1 MLPSCGYFRKA
12 VVPMLDRITLGDFL
26 KKMRLIPSGSVD
38 MILTDLPYGTTACR
52 WDSVIP
58 FEPLW
63 KEYERVIKPDG
74 AVVLFAAQP
83 FTTKLIESNFR
94 RFRYCW
100 YWLKPY
106 ATGFTFAKY
115 QPMRRVE
122 DICVFYKRTPKYHP
136 QGLRELERPV
146 VRRKRETADSVYKS
160 GTLSKKHEQRYT
172 GYPKNVLEFPSDVP
186 GGHGRLHPTQKP
198 AALCEYLIRTYTNPG
213 DIVLD
218 SCCGSG
224 TTAAACVRTFRH
236 YIGIEMDAV
245 YHARAVERVE
255 REAADKREQVET
267 MFRTAAEIAE
277 MLKGN
282 FNGTG
287 ICKAVL

>member
-1 MLPSCGYFRKA
+1 MPDK
-12 VVPMLDRITLGDFL
+12 ITLGDCL
-26 KKMRLIPSGSVD
+26 DKKRSIPSGSGD

-52 WDSVIP
+52 WDSIIP

-83 FTTKLIESNFR
+83 FTTKLIESNLR

-122 DICVFYKRTPKYHP
+122 DICVFYKRQPNYRP
-136 QGLRELERPV
+136 QGLRKLAEPI
-146 VRRKRETADSVYKS
+146 RRVKRETADSVYKS
-160 GTLSKKHEQRYT
+160 GTLSKPHEQRYT

-186 GGHGRLHPTQKP
+186 GGKGRLHPTQKP
-198 AALCEYLIRTYTNPG
+198 VALCEYLIRTYTDPG

-255 REAADKREQVET
+255 RETAEKREQVES
-267 MFRTAAEIAE
+267 MLQIAWEIVKRLTE
-277 MLKGN
+277 RKN
-282 FNGTG
+282 S
-287 ICKAVL
+287 

>member
-1 MLPSCGYFRKA
+1 
-12 VVPMLDRITLGDFL
+12 MLDKITLGDCL
-26 KKMRLIPSGSVD
+26 EKMRSIPSGSVD
-38 MILTDLPYGTTACR
+38 MILTDLPYGTTACK
-52 WDSVIP
+52 WDSIIP

-63 KEYERVIKPDG
+63 KEYERVIKADG
-74 AVVLFAAQP
+74 AIVLFAAQP

-106 ATGFTFAKY
+106 ATGFTFAKH

-122 DICVFYKRTPKYHP
+122 DICVFYKRQPKYRP
-136 QGLRELERPV
+136 QGLRELAKPI
-146 VRRKRETADSVYKS
+146 RRAKRKTADSVYKS
-160 GTLSKKHEQRYT
+160 GTLAKPHEQRYT

-186 GGHGRLHPTQKP
+186 GGKGRLHPTQKP
-198 AALCEYLIRTYTNPG
+198 VTLCEYLIRTYTDPG

-236 YIGIEMDAV
+236 YIGIEMDSE
-245 YHARAVERVE
+245 YHTRAVERVE
-255 REAADKREQVET
+255 REAADRRDQMKIMLQTAREIGEQ
-267 MFRTAAEIAE
+267 
-277 MLKGN
+277 LKGN
-282 FNGTG
+282 LNGTG
-287 ICKAVL
+287 ICEEIL